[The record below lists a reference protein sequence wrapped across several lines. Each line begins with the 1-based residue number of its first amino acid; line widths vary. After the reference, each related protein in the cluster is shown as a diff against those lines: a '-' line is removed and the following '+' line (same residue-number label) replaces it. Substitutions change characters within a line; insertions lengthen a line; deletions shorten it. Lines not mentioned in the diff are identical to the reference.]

1 LQENGVSKRIPWESD
16 IQEVLI
22 TEEDIRAKVAEMAQ
36 QISRD
41 YEGKEVILVG
51 VLVGA
56 FVFLSDLLREM
67 EIPVSVDFVAI
78 SSYGKDTR
86 SSGVVRILKD
96 LDMNIESKHVLIVED
111 IVDTGLTLKYLVDN
125 LSARSP
131 ATLRVCA
138 LLDKPSRR
146 KIPVTVHYIG
156 FTVPDKW
163 VVGYG
168 LDFDQRYRNFPFVGV
183 LRPEVHAG

>member
-1 LQENGVSKRIPWESD
+1 MSKKIPWEAD

-22 TEEDIRAKVAEMAQ
+22 TEEQIRAKVEEMAR

-56 FVFLSDLLREM
+56 FVFLADLLRAL

-146 KIPVTVHYIG
+146 KIPVTIHYTG

-163 VVGYG
+163 VIGYG
-168 LDFDQRYRNFPFVGV
+168 LDFDQRYRNLPFVGV
-183 LRPEVHAG
+183 LRPEIYAG